1 MYNLLIIDDEPVIT
15 NFLYEIFSDYCE
27 IEFNVFKAYSGYE
40 ALEHMNRNRIDI
52 VLTDINMPGMNGLE
66 VHKKIIEQWPQ
77 CKVIFLS
84 GYNEFEYVHSAIRQG
99 SIDYVLKTEGEDKI
113 IAAVIKAVKEIEKEN
128 SYEVMMQKA
137 SQSLQKA
144 LPLLQES
151 FFSELIQGGTYSD
164 EYLAKA
170 FQELEIKLSHSSPV
184 ILLMGKIDAAPAGA
198 EKTFLTQTMY
208 KVREIS
214 ASYLRGSCI
223 YYTAALNKNRII
235 WFIQP
240 LFSAGEHNNFQNE
253 SNSEIWNRTI
263 IFVRGT
269 MASIQERCE
278 QLLGVSL
285 SFSFSSEPVSWNNVS
300 RKAESLLNLLN
311 KQWGISKGAV
321 LVDDYSH
328 DQKLTGISDDE
339 GTDEYDNYDA
349 VLNSIKKAAELE
361 DYIESGDKQGFLE
374 RLEQIM
380 DIVSSQDVTY
390 DIQKQVYYSIATMYL
405 SSLNR
410 WRLVSKARENIDIEK
425 LMNMEEHGSWDNVK
439 IYFRQIADFI
449 FEERNTDAFIRAN
462 KILQFIKNY
471 VEEHINEDLS
481 LTKLGEMLHFH
492 PFYLSRMFKQV
503 TGKNLTEYISQVKL
517 RKAKEM
523 LQRGEIRINEVASA
537 LGFETASYFTRFFKK
552 YTGMTPNEY
561 RESVGVE
568 FKSEQS

>member
-15 NFLYEIFSDYCE
+15 NFLYEIFSDCSE

-40 ALEHMNRNRIDI
+40 ALEHMNKNRIDI

-113 IAAVIKAVKEIEKEN
+113 IAAVLKAVKEIEKEN

-137 SQSLQKA
+137 SESLQKA

-151 FFSELIQGGTYSD
+151 FFAELLEGDTYSD
-164 EYLAKA
+164 EYLSKA
-170 FQELEIKLSHSSPV
+170 FEELDIKLSHSCPV
-184 ILLMGKIDAAPAGA
+184 ILLMGKIDAAPAGV
-198 EKTFLTQTMY
+198 EKTFVTQTMY
-208 KVREIS
+208 KIREIS
-214 ASYLRGSCI
+214 ASYLKGSCNFYSVAI
-223 YYTAALNKNRII
+223 NRTRII

-240 LFSAGEHNNFQNE
+240 IFGDVAGQNQQNH
-253 SNSEIWNRTI
+253 SSKEIWNRTI
-263 IFVRGT
+263 IFIRGT
-269 MASIQERCE
+269 MAAIQDRCE

-285 SFSFSSEPVSWNNVS
+285 SFSFSSEPVHWSNIS
-300 RKAESLLNLLN
+300 QKAESLLNLLN
-311 KQWGISKGAV
+311 RQWGISKGAV
-321 LVDDYSH
+321 LVDDYSDNH
-328 DQKLTGISDDE
+328 NSSGIAGNE
-339 GTDEYDNYDA
+339 ETDEYEKYES
-349 VLNSIKKAAELE
+349 VLSSIKKTSELE
-361 DYIESGDKQGFLE
+361 DYIESGDKQAFLG

-380 DIVSSQDVTY
+380 DIVSSQNVSY

-410 WRLVSKARENIDIEK
+410 WRLISKARESIDMEK
-425 LMNMEEHGSWDNVK
+425 LMHMEEHGSWENVK

-481 LTKLGEMLHFH
+481 LTRLGEILHFH

-523 LQRGEIRINEVASA
+523 LQRGEIRINEVAAA

-568 FKSEQS
+568 FKSE